1 MRGLSLIASVLLG
14 ATGLVQVIP
23 AAQRAAQGR
32 PQRVGPRP
40 VNPGGPQRIVDPNV
54 PAGQPRDPNPT
65 RCMSLCEQDLR
76 TCAEHCPAS
85 GHSCVRGCATV
96 QVQCYMRCPGDAAA
110 DLIDAGSWRTPSTQP
125 VLRRVGR

>member
-32 PQRVGPRP
+32 PQRVSPRG
-40 VNPGGPQRIVDPNV
+40 NPNVPQRIPDPNN
-54 PAGQPRDPNPT
+54 PGGQPRDPNPA

-76 TCAEHCPAS
+76 TCAERCPAS
-85 GHSCVRGCATV
+85 SHSCVRGCATV

-110 DLIDAGSWRTPSTQP
+110 NLIDAGEWRTPATQP